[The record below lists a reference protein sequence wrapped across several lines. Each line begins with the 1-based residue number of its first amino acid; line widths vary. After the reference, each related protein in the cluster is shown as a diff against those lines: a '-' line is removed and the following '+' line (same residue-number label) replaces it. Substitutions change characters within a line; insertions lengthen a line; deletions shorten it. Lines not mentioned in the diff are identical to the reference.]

1 MLMNNGPKEYMS
13 RGGRHSA
20 LARLVPEL
28 VRLLDQTNS
37 VRMLGAQLRRL
48 RDADVIQSLEE
59 QRWLQT
65 AVLRARDRARD
76 YYREVTP

>member
-1 MLMNNGPKEYMS
+1 MS
-13 RGGRHSA
+13 RGGRHSQ

-48 RDADVIQSLEE
+48 RDADVIKSLDE
-59 QRWLQT
+59 QRWLQ
-65 AVLRARDRARD
+65 AEVLRARDRGRD
-76 YYREVTP
+76 YYREVTPP